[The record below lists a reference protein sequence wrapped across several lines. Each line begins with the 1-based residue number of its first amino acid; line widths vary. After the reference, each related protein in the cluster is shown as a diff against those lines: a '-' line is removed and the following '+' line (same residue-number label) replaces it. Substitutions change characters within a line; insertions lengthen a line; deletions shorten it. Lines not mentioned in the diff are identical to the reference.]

1 MADFTV
7 TVDEDII
14 DVLKAMA
21 KLKGITVEQVL
32 SDMLTQT
39 LEQIKARMNDPII
52 GMFESGEGDISERVE
67 DILRNEWR
75 PD

>member
-7 TVDEDII
+7 TIDEDII
-14 DVLKAMA
+14 DVLEAMA
-21 KLKGITVEQVL
+21 KLRGVTVEKVL
-32 SDMLTQT
+32 SDMLVEN
-39 LEQIKARMNDPII
+39 LERIKARMNDPII

-67 DILRNEWR
+67 DILRDEWH